1 MKTKKAI
8 GKTVLFGFVLMCICS
23 MNVLAQSA
31 DEKAIG
37 EVFRQGEAFW
47 NKGDIEGYVSLYAP
61 VDSCRMILSKGAV
74 YGKENILAFYKKY
87 WPKERMGN
95 LVTDGMEYERL
106 SDKHYFVTGYF
117 HVSYPDGKKIEGRFS
132 VIMLKY
138 NDKWYLYTDHSG

>member
-1 MKTKKAI
+1 MKIKKTI
-8 GKTVLFGFVLMCICS
+8 WKIVLFGFVLMCICS

-87 WPKERMGN
+87 
-95 LVTDGMEYERL
+95 
-106 SDKHYFVTGYF
+106 
-117 HVSYPDGKKIEGRFS
+117 
-132 VIMLKY
+132 
-138 NDKWYLYTDHSG
+138 

>member
-1 MKTKKAI
+1 MKTKKAVWKMI
-8 GKTVLFGFVLMCICS
+8 PFGFVLICVCS
-23 MNVLAQSA
+23 IHVLAQSE
-31 DEKAIG
+31 DEKAIA
-37 EVFRQGEAFW
+37 EVFRQGEVYW

-132 VIMLKY
+132 AVS
-138 NDKWYLYTDHSG
+138 YTHLRAHETPE